1 MELLHLSAYC
11 SCSWFCLLCAAEG
24 DDGAGRWMRVFPGML
39 QSSLW
44 LQWDQCPELWALGSH
59 WWAALFVWMQF
70 PPQAWPLICEVF
82 IHWESDSVKTPQKPI
97 CSKVES
103 FPISICFL
111 CKCMWW
117 PWSHLNPCAHLTCSL
132 VLFFW
137 RIRSKIKSLF
147 EDYWK
152 GIPHVSVCVHRPFI
166 LEHNLTKIKWT

>member
-1 MELLHLSAYC
+1 MQLILSPLHHWGWWCCWEVEGGLPQDVTEFPLTAVGSLPRAVGFGITLVGCLIRVDAIPPPPLGLWFVRFLS
-11 SCSWFCLLCAAEG
+11 
-24 DDGAGRWMRVFPGML
+24 
-39 QSSLW
+39 
-44 LQWDQCPELWALGSH
+44 
-59 WWAALFVWMQF
+59 
-70 PPQAWPLICEVF
+70 I
-82 IHWESDSVKTPQKPI
+82 WESDSVKTPQKPI

-152 GIPHVSVCVHRPFI
+152 GIPHVSVCVHTGHLF
-166 LEHNLTKIKWT
+166 